1 MRTLMLMVL
10 MVLMVLMGWSC
21 GSSVVMMDM
30 GVVDTA
36 STADMVLA
44 DATPD
49 LKAPDLKAP
58 DLKAPDLKALQAD
71 VLGTADTSGA
81 PSGCS
86 TVSVSN
92 YASAYMSYTEFEA
105 TCQQL
110 MCLGEAFEL
119 ALMGQTCSSMSIPEK
134 RLWLVNKL
142 GQLCCMGGMNDVG
155 GVACVSCFLKA
166 VLASKYRNGP
176 MVVSLDAT
184 AAGCR

>member
-21 GSSVVMMDM
+21 GSSVVIMDM

-36 STADMVLA
+36 STTDMVLA
-44 DATPD
+44 DAT
-49 LKAPDLKAP
+49 P

-92 YASAYMSYTEFEA
+92 YASTYMSYTEFEA

-142 GQLCCMGGMNDVG
+142 GQLCCMGGMNDVS

-184 AAGCR
+184 ATGCR